1 MRRILTVLTLLAQ
14 ALMSQ
19 ATTMSQP
26 TVAQVYSQEKMTVE
40 KVTVT
45 VRGRVTRSDSGAPVE
60 DANVMLCR
68 SDGRSVY
75 RFAMTS
81 SDGTYSIEYSGD
93 DDSLAV
99 RVTGF
104 NLRAQTRVIPARSM
118 TVDFSMEWAA
128 MSLGEVTVRA
138 EPVER
143 RTDTVV
149 YHVESFRESGD
160 RTIGEVMSR
169 MPGIEVS
176 RSGRLRYNGKDIGRM
191 YVEGLD
197 MLESRYGLATN
208 TIRAEDIASVEVMED
223 HQHIKIY
230 EDQGLPGAPAVNLRL
245 KKGARGTW
253 GGYIAAGGGYR
264 PAMWYGEAAAM
275 YFGRRFQTMDT
286 YKTNNT
292 GDDVSEEIFGG
303 LMGFSDGAS
312 SVLGVKRP
320 SVPPFGKNRYL
331 DNQTHMVSANS
342 IVRLRGDLNLRANV
356 QYQHDLREDEG
367 TSVTTYHL
375 ADPAQQ
381 IVIGESILSRSRLDR
396 LTADIDVESNTKERY
411 ITDKLSFSGSWS
423 TDYGG
428 VDNNGSSVEQS
439 FRHPGLSLSNR
450 FRYMRSSGPLM
461 WDASSD
467 ISYSDRPETL
477 TVRPLIYDGI
487 FGDGAGADG
496 AVQSISARRLTA
508 YNRAGLT
515 FNRSGW
521 FVSLTFRADAAVD
534 MMRSVLSPLT
544 TDGPP
549 PQAADSMRN
558 DILRQEYTVAAQPSV
573 SYRIGKKFNISA
585 YASPSV
591 SYRIGKKFNI
601 SAYASLGYK
610 GIRQSDRVRGGS
622 GSIDRPLVSPAL
634 SMQLAIT
641 PELKLSASASY
652 DESYGG
658 LYSDYGGYI
667 MSNYRHISRTGGE
680 LPRRRLQN
688 YVAGLSYA
696 ATRIATFAKLSGGY
710 WRSWNSHTYGTVYDG
725 TLTRVETVDSP
736 SLSHGV
742 NVAANASKLFFAI
755 STTVKLSASWSRTW
769 SSLYR
774 QYELYQSEMDNIS
787 GTLALSS
794 RFCDWA
800 GMDYGVSASRSR
812 SVTDIGG
819 AQPPIHSLRQSA
831 ALSLSFAES
840 VFLKVGGEHYYND
853 AVSGDRSMFFLD
865 ASLSWRTKRIEL
877 TLECRNLLG
886 TDTYSSA
893 VYSDI
898 TTYVYTYRLRP
909 LAALLKIRFTL

>member
-19 ATTMSQP
+19 ATMSLASLPQ
-26 TVAQVYSQEKMTVE
+26 AHSQEKVTVE

-104 NLRAQTRVIPARSM
+104 NLRTQTKVIPARSM

-176 RSGRLRYNGKDIGRM
+176 RSGRLRYNGKD
-191 YVEGLD
+191 EGLD

-208 TIRAEDIASVEVMED
+208 TIRAEDIASVEVLED

-303 LMGFSDGAS
+303 LMGFSDGSS

-487 FGDGAGADG
+487 FEDGAGADG

-534 MMRSVLSPLT
+534 MMRSELSPLT

-585 YASPSV
+585 YAS
-591 SYRIGKKFNI
+591 
-601 SAYASLGYK
+601 LGYK
-610 GIRQSDRVRGGS
+610 GIRQSDRVRGGT
-622 GSIDRPLVSPAL
+622 GSVDRPLVSPAL

-688 YVAGLSYA
+688 YVADLSYA
-696 ATRIATFAKLSGGY
+696 ATRIAAFAKLSGGY

-736 SLSHGV
+736 GLSHGV

-800 GMDYGVSASRSR
+800 GLDYGVSASRSR

-819 AQPPIHSLRQSA
+819 EQPPIHSLRQNA

-853 AVSGDRSMFFLD
+853 AVSGDRSMFFFLD
-865 ASLSWRTKRIEL
+865 ASLSWRTKRLEL

-909 LAALLKIRFTL
+909 LAALLKVRFTL